1 MDERI
6 TQIKVLKNEKGY
18 KNAEIAA
25 ALDVHFNTIG
35 NALMNKSKPY
45 MVGKILQFLTVA
57 TPTYKLTESEKQ
69 KYIQDY
75 CETIKN

>member
-6 TQIKVLKNEKGY
+6 VKIKILKSEKGY
-18 KNAEIAA
+18 KNTEIAD
-25 ALDVHFNTIG
+25 ALDVHFNTIS
-35 NALMNKSKPY
+35 NALMSKSKPY

-57 TPTYKLTESEKQ
+57 TPTYKMTESEKQ
-69 KYIQDY
+69 KYIQYY